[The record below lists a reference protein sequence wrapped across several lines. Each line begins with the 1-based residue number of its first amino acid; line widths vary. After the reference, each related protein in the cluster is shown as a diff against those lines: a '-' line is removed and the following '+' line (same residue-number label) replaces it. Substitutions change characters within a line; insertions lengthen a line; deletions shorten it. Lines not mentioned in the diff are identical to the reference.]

1 MKEKTYS
8 YSILLTPAEEGGFT
22 VTVPALPGCITEGD
36 TFEEAMRNAREVV
49 ELCVEDMLAHG
60 ETLPVEAAPAIASTI
75 TISESIL
82 AHA

>member
-1 MKEKTYS
+1 MSKNAYS
-8 YSILLTPAEEGGFT
+8 YSVVLTPAEEGGYT
-22 VTVPALPGCITEGD
+22 VTVPALHGCITEGD

-60 ETLPVEAAPAIASTI
+60 ETLPVEVAPAIASTI
-75 TISESIL
+75 VVSENML